1 VVQPCSFVAGGVAT
15 KPWLARDRSGDNHT
29 GYGAGAPSIVAA
41 RPGKI
46 AMNKPFEGRTALVTG
61 AGSGMGRAH
70 AELLAARGAHV
81 VAQDL
86 DGEAAGRVAG
96 AIVARGLAAEAMV
109 GDAADAPAIGA
120 AIAALA
126 ARRGAVDILVNN
138 AGVSGMQTPFLDV
151 SEAAYDRMMAVHVK
165 SAFFAAQAA
174 VPGMKARRRGRII
187 NVSSMFAMKGSPN
200 APHYTAAKGA
210 LLGLTK
216 ALALELAPWN
226 ITVNAL
232 APGLVKTAM
241 TMASLK
247 DHAEFDR
254 RAARTP
260 LGRLAEPVDLAYAV
274 AFLASDEAAMITGQT
289 ISPNG
294 GDAIVGI

>member
-1 VVQPCSFVAGGVAT
+1 MFLRRGRRRDEA
-15 KPWLARDRSGDNHT
+15 LARPRPYLHHHT
-29 GYGAGAPSIVAA
+29 GYGDGAPSIVA
-41 RPGKI
+41 PGWERI
-46 AMNKPFEGRTALVTG
+46 DVNKSLEGRTALVTG

-70 AELLAARGAHV
+70 AELLAARGAHAV
-81 VAQDL
+81 VQDV
-86 DGEAAGRVAG
+86 DGEAAAAVAA
-96 AIVARGLAAEAMV
+96 AISARGLAAEALA
-109 GDAADAPAIGA
+109 GDAADAPAIAA
-120 AIAALA
+120 AIAAIA
-126 ARRGAVDILVNN
+126 RRRGAVDILVNN
-138 AGVSGMQTPFLDV
+138 AGLSGMQTPFADV
-151 SEAAYDRMMAVHVK
+151 TEAAYDRMMAVHVK

-174 VPGMKARRRGRII
+174 LPGMKARRWGRIV

-216 ALALELAPWN
+216 ALARELAPWN

-241 TMASLK
+241 TIASLK
-247 DHAEFDR
+247 DPAEFDR
-254 RAARTP
+254 RAALTP
-260 LGRLAEPVDLAYAV
+260 LGRLAEPADLAYAV